1 MIAAFDSFAIRTYSL
16 TKLLIILLAGLLFEA
31 TGVVFLSKG
40 LKQIG
45 EVKTRTAVEI
55 LRVVQSGATN
65 ANILLGVFLEAV
77 FFGTLL
83 YLMSQADLSFVW
95 PLTALGFVLT
105 TLAAKFLLHEEVS
118 SVRWGG
124 VILIMAGAA
133 LITWSEKV
141 KPRPAPPQAVLQARR
156 PL

>member
-1 MIAAFDSFAIRTYSL
+1 M

-31 TGVVFLSKG
+31 AGVIVLSKG

-45 EVKTRTAVEI
+45 GLKTRGVVEI
-55 LRVVQSGATN
+55 LQIVKSGATN

-83 YLMSQADLSFVW
+83 YLMSQADLSFIW
-95 PLTALGFVLT
+95 PLTAIGFVLT
-105 TLAAKFLLHEEVS
+105 TLAAKFLLHEEISV
-118 SVRWGG
+118 VRWGG

-133 LITWSEKV
+133 LITWSEKM
-141 KPRPAPPQAVLQARR
+141 KPRLTVPEAVVQARR

>member
-1 MIAAFDSFAIRTYSL
+1 M

-65 ANILLGVFLEAV
+65 ANILLGVVLEAV

-83 YLMSQADLSFVW
+83 YLMSQADLSFIW

-118 SVRWGG
+118 AVRWGG
-124 VILIMAGAA
+124 VILIMAGTA
-133 LITWSEKV
+133 LISWSEKV
-141 KPRPAPPQAVLQARR
+141 KPRPTPTQALSQPRQ

>member
-1 MIAAFDSFAIRTYSL
+1 L

-31 TGVVFLSKG
+31 AGVVFLSKG

-45 EVKTRTAVEI
+45 DVKARNAGEI
-55 LRVVQSGATN
+55 FRVVKSGATN
-65 ANILLGVFLEAV
+65 ANILLGVVLEAV
-77 FFGTLL
+77 FFGALL
-83 YLMSQADLSFVW
+83 YLMSQAELSFIW

-118 SVRWGG
+118 AVRWGG

-141 KPRPAPPQAVLQARR
+141 KPRPTPPQAVVQPRR

>member
-1 MIAAFDSFAIRTYSL
+1 L

-31 TGVVFLSKG
+31 AGVVFLSKG
-40 LKQIG
+40 LKQLG
-45 EVKTRTAVEI
+45 NVKPHNAVEI
-55 LRVVQSGATN
+55 LRVVKSGATN

-77 FFGTLL
+77 FFGTLI
-83 YLMSQADLSFVW
+83 YLMSQADLSFIW

-118 SVRWGG
+118 AVRWSG
-124 VILIMAGAA
+124 VVLIVAGAA
-133 LITWSEKV
+133 LITWSEKG
-141 KPRPAPPQAVLQARR
+141 KPKPMPTQAVVQPRR

>member
-1 MIAAFDSFAIRTYSL
+1 L
-16 TKLLIILLAGLLFEA
+16 TKFLIVLLAGLLFEA
-31 TGVVFLSKG
+31 AGVVLLSKG

-45 EVKTRTAVEI
+45 DVKARNAVEI
-55 LRVVQSGATN
+55 LRVVKSGATN
-65 ANILLGVFLEAV
+65 PNILLGVFLEAV

-83 YLMSQADLSFVW
+83 YLMSQGDLSFIW

-118 SVRWGG
+118 TARWGG

-141 KPRPAPPQAVLQARR
+141 KPRPPPPQTMAQPRR

>member
-1 MIAAFDSFAIRTYSL
+1 MAAFGSFDIRIYSL

-31 TGVVFLSKG
+31 AGVVFLSKG

-45 EVKTRTAVEI
+45 EVKTVSAVEI
-55 LRVVQSGATN
+55 IRVVKSGATN

-83 YLMSQADLSFVW
+83 YLMSQADLSFIW
-95 PLTALGFVLT
+95 PLTALGFILT

-118 SVRWGG
+118 AVRWSG

-133 LITWSEKV
+133 LITWSDKV
-141 KPRPAPPQAVLQARR
+141 KPKPAPPQAAARR
-156 PL
+156 AP

>member
-1 MIAAFDSFAIRTYSL
+1 L

-31 TGVVFLSKG
+31 AGVVFLSKG
-40 LKQIG
+40 LKQLGI
-45 EVKTRTAVEI
+45 VKPHNAVEI
-55 LRVVQSGATN
+55 LRVVKSGATN

-77 FFGTLL
+77 FFGTLI
-83 YLMSQADLSFVW
+83 YLMSQADLSFIW

-118 SVRWGG
+118 AVRWGG
-124 VILIMAGAA
+124 VILIVAGSM
-133 LITWSEKV
+133 LITWSEKG
-141 KPRPAPPQAVLQARR
+141 KPKPMPTQAVVQPRR

>member
-1 MIAAFDSFAIRTYSL
+1 MAAFGSFDTRIYSL

-31 TGVVFLSKG
+31 AGVVFLSKG
-40 LKQIG
+40 LKELG
-45 EVKTRTAVEI
+45 NVKPRNAAQI
-55 LRVVQSGATN
+55 LRVVKSGATN

-77 FFGTLL
+77 FFGTLI
-83 YLMSQADLSFVW
+83 YLMSQADLSFIW

-118 SVRWGG
+118 AVRWSG
-124 VILIMAGAA
+124 VVLIVAGSA
-133 LITWSEKV
+133 LITWSERE
-141 KPRPAPPQAVLQARR
+141 KPKPMPTQAVVQPRR